1 MSKKNP
7 EQGQSTSINIIG
19 YCHGIAIGL
28 LTNLKP
34 KRLDILEQREHG
46 LTNWNLEQ
54 EEHLGFI

>member
-1 MSKKNP
+1 MSKKKSRT
-7 EQGQSTSINIIG
+7 GTINIIG